1 MIKNFDQI
9 LQLAQST
16 GDRLIVAD
24 PEEPEASVVVL
35 PLADYQEL
43 LSRAGLTKGR
53 GFAKVETNVAN
64 REVGDISVKSDFV
77 EQIDTR
83 RSSWSIPASRKPRQ
97 KTETEQ

>member
-1 MIKNFDQI
+1 MIKNLDQI

-24 PEEPEASVVVL
+24 PEEPEASLAIL

-43 LSRAGLTKGR
+43 LSRAGLTKAR

-64 REVGDISVKSDFV
+64 HEVGDISVKSDFT
-77 EQIDTR
+77 EQLDTR
-83 RSSWSIPASRKPRQ
+83 KSAWSIPASRQARPKV
-97 KTETEQ
+97 KTEE